1 MAKVLITARS
11 VAANTE
17 GRAILESARHE
28 IVAHAGARPW
38 GEEEMLR
45 LIPGMD
51 AAIVGL
57 DAITARVLA
66 AGAPALKI
74 VARNGAGYSN
84 VDVKAAAELGVRVTL
99 TPGANSVSVAE
110 LVLGLILCLARHIPA
125 LDAGVHRGRWGRVL
139 GGELYGKTLGV
150 IGTGHVGGE
159 VIKRA
164 YAFGMNIVAFDIQP
178 RPELCQQYQAR
189 YVAMEEVL
197 RLADFLTLHAPS
209 TPETNGLINLRTLRL
224 MKNTACIINAA
235 RGELVNEFDLFE
247 ALKSGALAGFAAD
260 TLAQEPPPA
269 NHPLLSLPNVLLTPH
284 CGGYTSEAVSRS
296 SIIAAQEVVRVLA
309 GQAPLYAV

>member
-1 MAKVLITARS
+1 
-11 VAANTE
+11 
-17 GRAILESARHE
+17 
-28 IVAHAGARPW
+28 
-38 GEEEMLR
+38 MLR
-45 LIPGMD
+45 HIVGVD

-66 AGAPALKI
+66 AGAPELKI

-84 VDVKAAAELGVRVTL
+84 VDMKAAAELGVRVTL

-110 LVLGLILCLARHIPA
+110 LVLGLILSLARQIPT
-125 LDAGVHRGRWGRVL
+125 LDAGVHRGNWARVL
-139 GGELYGKTLGV
+139 GTELYGKTLGV

-164 YAFGMNIVAFDIQP
+164 NAFGMNIAAFDIQP
-178 RPELCQQYQAR
+178 RLELCQPYQVR
-189 YVAMEEVL
+189 YMALEEVL
-197 RLADFLTLHAPS
+197 RQADFLTLHAPL
-209 TPETNGLINLRTLRL
+209 TPDTHGLIGSRTLRL
-224 MKNTACIINAA
+224 MKSTACIINAA
-235 RGELVNEFDLFE
+235 RGELVNESDLFK

-269 NHPLLSLPNVLLTPH
+269 NHPLLSLPNVVLTPH
-284 CGGYTSEAVSRS
+284 CGGYTREAVSRA

-309 GQAPLYAV
+309 GEAPLYPL